1 MFTPYQT
8 VNVDVEQCDKKIPF
22 CGQCVQA
29 GLVCEGYDRKPLVW
43 INSTDGQSRLY
54 SKTSSPPRRSG
65 TSTPNITLHDS
76 LARSTREDRY
86 ISSAGWLRYHD
97 GLCRAEKTL
106 RFITLA
112 HSLSMLATRDNDSH
126 LKVKGV
132 QAHRMALQEMRI
144 ALQDPQRATG
154 DGLLA
159 AVRLF
164 RFYEILYGA
173 ESEIPNQTN
182 PTPQIQGYYA
192 HTDGEMA
199 LFMNRGC
206 HREWSDAGRYLLASG
221 RIVSFILGVCRRK
234 GSPFNEPDWMTAPW
248 NGTNKSALEELS
260 DIMVQIPSFLEELD
274 NIRATSVAKRCPEK
288 RGSLLKKMYDVEQE
302 LLIWKFSMRE
312 DLLIYDYTH
321 SGNPLPKPQVDRD
334 FAVLHL
340 SFFYWSCSILLYT
353 TIHLVTNEADRD
365 SSNAFSSSI
374 PFSSEGCPNFLD
386 ERNPT
391 LHAHRIVHA
400 LPLSYRPCAGGYTAL
415 SSSFPLGMAL
425 RYLVVAHHFPHECD
439 SGAAQMEFLLQTV
452 SQPFMGAYVAKFIDH
467 LFKVDTSAQ
476 SLKEMTGW
484 YGMELR
490 ARGWWFKPVAEE
502 VERLN

>member
-1 MFTPYQT
+1 
-8 VNVDVEQCDKKIPF
+8 
-22 CGQCVQA
+22 
-29 GLVCEGYDRKPLVW
+29 
-43 INSTDGQSRLY
+43 
-54 SKTSSPPRRSG
+54 
-65 TSTPNITLHDS
+65 
-76 LARSTREDRY
+76 
-86 ISSAGWLRYHD
+86 
-97 GLCRAEKTL
+97 
-106 RFITLA
+106 
-112 HSLSMLATRDNDSH
+112 
-126 LKVKGV
+126 
-132 QAHRMALQEMRI
+132 
-144 ALQDPQRATG
+144 
-154 DGLLA
+154 
-159 AVRLF
+159 
-164 RFYEILYGA
+164 
-173 ESEIPNQTN
+173 
-182 PTPQIQGYYA
+182 
-192 HTDGEMA
+192 
-199 LFMNRGC
+199 
-206 HREWSDAGRYLLASG
+206 
-221 RIVSFILGVCRRK
+221 
-234 GSPFNEPDWMTAPW
+234 MTAPW

-312 DLLIYDYTH
+312 DLLIYDCTH